1 MELKKIIEKAEAERA
16 GLMLDVDAL
25 LLQIGTLKQERAA
38 LLFENGLDGN
48 ARDVQQINEQLHNA
62 RRTLNAWTRRREDL
76 SFLVEYI
83 RANVAMQISANN
95 PPKKFKIVKR

>member
-1 MELKKIIEKAEAERA
+1 MELKKIIEKAEAERT

-83 RANVAMQISANN
+83 KAAEQGGGVNE
-95 PPKKFKIVKR
+95 K